1 VTTNSHLPM
10 KKIFL
15 IAIIAFSFVLAVSN
29 LPDLSNSIQINKVM
43 AQDIPGEGGADD
55 PGFMFDLGIITHEDI
70 AGSSRQKW
78 IREGINYIFERII
91 GVMAATIGGLA
102 VLVMS
107 FGGFLIL
114 SSAGSQTQRDKG
126 ISYIKYSL
134 IGLAVTLGAYILV
147 SAVQIL
153 IRSIYG

>member
-1 VTTNSHLPM
+1 M

-15 IAIIAFSFVLAVSN
+15 ILVLVFSFVLGSTA
-29 LPDLSNSIQINKVM
+29 LPDLSGQIHINRAM
-43 AQDIPGEGGADD
+43 AQVPGEGGADD
-55 PGFMFDLGIITHEDI
+55 PGFMFDLGAITHEDI

-107 FGGFLIL
+107 YGGFLIL
-114 SSAGSQTQRDKG
+114 SSAGSQTQHDKG
-126 ISYIKYSL
+126 VGYIKYSL